1 MRCTLQRARL
11 FSHCEIHKPRS
22 TRHNHTMIIDHAFM
36 RTWGQAC
43 DGGAMTT
50 FQAVMFGIMLALTP
64 SLVALA
70 FFLYRE
76 WLLTRDEEGAG
87 RLELHK

>member
-1 MRCTLQRARL
+1 
-11 FSHCEIHKPRS
+11 
-22 TRHNHTMIIDHAFM
+22 
-36 RTWGQAC
+36 
-43 DGGAMTT
+43 MTT

-64 SLVALA
+64 SMIALA

>member
-1 MRCTLQRARL
+1 M
-11 FSHCEIHKPRS
+11 S
-22 TRHNHTMIIDHAFM
+22 
-36 RTWGQAC
+36 
-43 DGGAMTT
+43 T

-76 WLLTRDEEGAG
+76 WLLTRDEEGSG